1 MSTNTA
7 SRRRRLVGTSTAIAA
22 SIALVLGTPSIA
34 QAAPLAQGLYKAP
47 WESCVFE
54 VDAASNGGGVS
65 YVSADR
71 WKALGYPAVTASQQ
85 FALEKSYIF
94 KNGTSSHEIFADTSR
109 FTSTPCGVHKL
120 TFAEWQAMGSPTPV
134 AMNPQFYKLN
144 GSATIYG
151 RMFTLGSTYVP
162 SLRAITYAEWTELG
176 FPTPQ
181 VVSKLP

>member
-1 MSTNTA
+1 MSTNAASPRRRIAGTA
-7 SRRRRLVGTSTAIAA
+7 SAIAA

-47 WESCVFE
+47 WEVCVFQ
-54 VDAASNGGGVS
+54 VDAASNGGGTS

-71 WKALGYPAVTASQQ
+71 WKALGYPAVTTSQQ
-85 FALEKSYIF
+85 FAREKSYIY
-94 KNGTSSHEIFADTSR
+94 KNSTSSHEIFADTSR
-109 FTSTPCGVHKL
+109 FSSTPCGAHKL
-120 TFAEWQAMGSPTPV
+120 TFAEWQAMGSPAPV
-134 AMNPQFYKLN
+134 AMNAQFYKLN

-162 SLRAITYAEWTELG
+162 TLRAITYAEWTELG

-181 VVSKLP
+181 VVSTLP